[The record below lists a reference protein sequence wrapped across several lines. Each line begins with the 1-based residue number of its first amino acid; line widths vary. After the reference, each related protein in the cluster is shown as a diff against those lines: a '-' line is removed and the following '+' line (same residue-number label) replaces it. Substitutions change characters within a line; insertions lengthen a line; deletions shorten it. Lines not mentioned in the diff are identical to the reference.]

1 MYGVEVESGTQV
13 RREVLYFNGK
23 LRYLLACH
31 DRRKFKYFGEYSQ
44 GNDVKKGSWSNDGD
58 GGESRH
64 LKSEFTLFRNS
75 SLLFHV
81 DEFFWTWILKDSIW
95 F

>member
-44 GNDVKKGSWSNDGD
+44 GNDVKKGSWCND
-58 GGESRH
+58 GESRH

-81 DEFFWTWILKDSIW
+81 DEFFWTWILKNSIW

>member
-1 MYGVEVESGTQV
+1 MYEVEVESGTQV

-23 LRYLLACH
+23 LGYLLACH
-31 DRRKFKYFGEYSQ
+31 DKRKFKYFGEYLQ
-44 GNDVKKGSWSNDGD
+44 GNDVKKGSWSDDG
-58 GGESRH
+58 ENRH

-75 SLLFHV
+75 PLLFHV
-81 DEFFWTWILKDSIW
+81 GEFFWTWILKDSIR

>member
-31 DRRKFKYFGEYSQ
+31 DRRKFNYFGEYSQ
-44 GNDVKKGSWSNDGD
+44 GNDVKKGSWSDDG
-58 GGESRH
+58 ENRH
-64 LKSEFTLFRNS
+64 WKSEFTLFRNS
-75 SLLFHV
+75 PLLFHV
-81 DEFFWTWILKDSIW
+81 GEFFWT
-95 F
+95 

>member
-1 MYGVEVESGTQV
+1 M

-23 LRYLLACH
+23 LRYSLACH

-44 GNDVKKGSWSNDGD
+44 GNDVKKGSSSNDG
-58 GGESRH
+58 ENRH
-64 LKSEFTLFRNS
+64 LKSALTLFRNS

-81 DEFFWTWILKDSIW
+81 GEFFWT
-95 F
+95 

>member
-23 LRYLLACH
+23 LRYSLACH

-44 GNDVKKGSWSNDGD
+44 GNDVKKGSSSNDG
-58 GGESRH
+58 ENRH
-64 LKSEFTLFRNS
+64 LKSALTLFRNS
-75 SLLFHV
+75 SLLSHV
-81 DEFFWTWILKDSIW
+81 GEFFWTWILKDSIR

>member
-13 RREVLYFNGK
+13 RREVLYYKGEP
-23 LRYLLACH
+23 RYWLACH

-58 GGESRH
+58 GSESRH
-64 LKSEFTLFRNS
+64 LKSEFTLFWNS
-75 SLLFHV
+75 PLLFHV
-81 DEFFWTWILKDSIW
+81 GEFFWTWILKDSIW

>member
-23 LRYLLACH
+23 LRYSLACH

-44 GNDVKKGSWSNDGD
+44 GNDVKKGSSSNDG
-58 GGESRH
+58 ENRH
-64 LKSEFTLFRNS
+64 LKSALTLFRNS

-81 DEFFWTWILKDSIW
+81 GEFLWTWILKDSIR

>member
-44 GNDVKKGSWSNDGD
+44 GNDVKKGSWSDDG
-58 GGESRH
+58 ENRH

-75 SLLFHV
+75 PLLFHV
-81 DEFFWTWILKDSIW
+81 GEFFWT
-95 F
+95 

>member
-23 LRYLLACH
+23 LRYRYLLACH
-31 DRRKFKYFGEYSQ
+31 DRREFKYFGEYSQ
-44 GNDVKKGSWSNDGD
+44 GNDVKKGSWSDDG
-58 GGESRH
+58 ENRH

-75 SLLFHV
+75 PLLFHV
-81 DEFFWTWILKDSIW
+81 GEFFWT
-95 F
+95 

>member
-31 DRRKFKYFGEYSQ
+31 DRREFKYFGEYSQ
-44 GNDVKKGSWSNDGD
+44 GNDVKKGS
-58 GGESRH
+58 
-64 LKSEFTLFRNS
+64 
-75 SLLFHV
+75 
-81 DEFFWTWILKDSIW
+81 
-95 F
+95 

>member
-31 DRRKFKYFGEYSQ
+31 DGRKFKYFGEYSQ

-64 LKSEFTLFRNS
+64 LKSEFTLFEIHRS
-75 SLLFHV
+75 YSMLMSFSEL
-81 DEFFWTWILKDSIW
+81 EF
-95 F
+95 

>member
-13 RREVLYFNGK
+13 RREVLSFNGK

-31 DRRKFKYFGEYSQ
+31 DRREFKYFGEYSQ

-75 SLLFHV
+75 PLLFHV
-81 DEFFWTWILKDSIW
+81 GEFFWT
-95 F
+95 